1 MRQNRYNNV
10 YQTELSSR
18 EEEKIDCS
26 IVYHNTI
33 EDQIQHRYPEAS
45 GEFWWDP
52 DASSKEIS
60 FSADFRHAFLFETN
74 YYFRTITSNRPFFS
88 GIHYWEIVGDA
99 RTEHE
104 LKIGVTAQQTFNV
117 NSSFSDYEF
126 GFAYYGL
133 GQLRHSNNSQGEP
146 YGKFF
151 KKKGVLGV
159 LLNMNIGTLS
169 FSLDG
174 EFMGVA
180 FEDKMLT
187 KGPIWAA
194 VSLLHIGGLTLV
206 SGLEPP
212 EIFPINET
220 LKKKEQRN
228 ATQRA

>member
-1 MRQNRYNNV
+1 MKN
-10 YQTELSSR
+10 R
-18 EEEKIDCS
+18 EEEKNDNK
-26 IVYHNTI
+26 VYHNTI
-33 EDQIQHRYPEAS
+33 EDQIHYLYPETC
-45 GEFWWDP
+45 GEFAWDP
-52 DASSKEIS
+52 DASSKEVS
-60 FSADFRHAFLFETN
+60 FSQDFRHAFLYETN

-88 GIHYWEIVGDA
+88 GIHYWEVIADA

-104 LKIGVTAQQTFNV
+104 LKIGVTAEQTFNV

-133 GQLRHSNNSQGEP
+133 GQLRHSNNSLGEP

-159 LLNMNIGTLS
+159 LLNMNIGTIS
-169 FSLDG
+169 FALDG

-180 FEDKMLT
+180 FEDVKLT

-194 VSLLHIGGLTLV
+194 VSLLHIGGLTLI

-212 EIFPINET
+212 PNIPINAT
-220 LKKKEQRN
+220 LPEGANQARN
-228 ATQRA
+228 